1 MNSNLKFHEITK
13 GQVVNHVEKFSII
26 DLDSFIN
33 FSGDN
38 SSIHASKY
46 EAESKGFRDRVI
58 HGAMIISKVSKLI
71 GTALPGDSAL
81 LLNINFDFK
90 KPLYPEDLFQISA
103 KIVEKHLS
111 VECITIKFDIFL
123 KDNNLKIAK
132 GSSLVKIHNV

>member
-13 GQVVNHVEKFSII
+13 GQVVNQVEKFSII

-81 LLNINFDFK
+81 VLNINFDFK
-90 KPLYPEDLFQISA
+90 HPLYAEDLFQINA
-103 KIVEKHLS
+103 KIVEKHSS

>member
-1 MNSNLKFHEITK
+1 MNSNLKFYELTK
-13 GQVVNHVEKFSII
+13 GQVVNQVEKFSIKDI
-26 DLDSFIN
+26 DSFIN

-38 SSIHASKY
+38 SSIHASKN

-71 GTALPGDSAL
+71 GTILPGDSAL

-90 KPLYPEDLFQISA
+90 QPLYAEDLFQISA
-103 KIVEKHLS
+103 KIAEKHAS

-123 KDNNLKIAK
+123 KDNNIKIAK
-132 GSSLVKIHNV
+132 GSALVKINNV

>member
-13 GQVVNHVEKFSII
+13 GQVVNQVEKFSII

-90 KPLYPEDLFQISA
+90 HPLYAEDLFQINA
-103 KIVEKHLS
+103 KIVEKHSS